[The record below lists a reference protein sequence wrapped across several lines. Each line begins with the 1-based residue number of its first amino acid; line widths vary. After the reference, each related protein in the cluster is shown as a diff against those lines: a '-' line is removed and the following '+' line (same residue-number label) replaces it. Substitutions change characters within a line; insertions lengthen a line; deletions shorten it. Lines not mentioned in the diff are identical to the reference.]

1 MISSD
6 KIRKPRVR
14 VGRNYA
20 ITFNI
25 LHGQRNARLISGPT
39 NPLQKISRHLASISI
54 TEPGYDLIHTFNSI
68 PILTR
73 CPFVITFESLM
84 PRIPSEPLN
93 FLLLS
98 YLRNRLLSPQCLALI
113 AMSEYAVRQMRHQHR
128 DFPGLAGLIDKTRL
142 IYPGVQLTRR
152 TPKKANAR
160 PTLLFVGND
169 FFRKGGPA
177 LVRAHKI
184 LRSSGIDAQTT
195 IVSSL
200 AWSAEDY
207 IGPPDPVGI
216 EAAKKELM
224 TAGVTYHRS
233 LPNKDVRQLMEAADF
248 LVLPTFHDTFGYVAI
263 EAMAAGTPVISTAT
277 CAQPEIVEDNESGFL
292 LDFEN
297 EPDVGK
303 WTWISR
309 VKPPG
314 YTDAYWST
322 IDTLAE
328 SIVSKIAEVD
338 DSRYDYERL
347 SAGAIARVADRF
359 NSELAR
365 DRLEEI
371 YRRLPRKE

>member
-1 MISSD
+1 MNSSEQV
-6 KIRKPRVR
+6 RKPRVR
-14 VGRNYA
+14 AGRNYA
-20 ITFNI
+20 INFNI
-25 LHGQRNARLISGPT
+25 LHGQRNVDLISGPT
-39 NPLQKISRHLASISI
+39 NPLQRISRHLACVSV
-54 TEPGYDLIHTFNSI
+54 TEPGYDLIHNFNSI
-68 PILTR
+68 PILTHS
-73 CPFVITFESLM
+73 PFVITFESLM
-84 PRIPSEPLN
+84 PRILSGPLN

-98 YLRNRLLSPQCLALI
+98 YLRNLLLSPQCLALI
-113 AMSEYAVRQMRHQHR
+113 AMSEYAVRQMKHQHR
-128 DFPGLAGLIDKTRL
+128 DFPGLAALIDKTKL
-142 IYPGVQLTRR
+142 IYPGVKLTRR
-152 TPKKANAR
+152 SPKKANAR

-184 LRSSGIDAQTT
+184 LRSSGIAARTT

-224 TAGVTYHRS
+224 TDGVTYHRS

-277 CAQPEIVEDNESGFL
+277 CAQPEIVENNESGFL

-303 WTWISR
+303 WIWISR
-309 VKPPG
+309 TKFPG
-314 YTDAYWST
+314 YIEAYWST
-322 IDTLAE
+322 VDVMAR
-328 SIVSKIAEVD
+328 SIASKVGEFC
-338 DSRYDYERL
+338 SSNFGYEQL
-347 SAGAIARVADRF
+347 SAGAIARASGRF
-359 NSELAR
+359 SEEFAR
-365 DRLEEI
+365 DQLEDI
-371 YRRLPRKE
+371 YKALSSEK